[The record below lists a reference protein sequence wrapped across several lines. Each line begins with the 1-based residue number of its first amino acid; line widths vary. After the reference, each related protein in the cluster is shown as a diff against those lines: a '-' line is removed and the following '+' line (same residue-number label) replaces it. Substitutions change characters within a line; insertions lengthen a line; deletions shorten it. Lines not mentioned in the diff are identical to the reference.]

1 MKKYFYA
8 LFFVFHS
15 AWGASDLNSL
25 LALTRERLPLIQA
38 HRAEAERAEA
48 AVSQSST
55 LANPSL
61 MVQAGSLK
69 TGTFNG
75 DVIDLTLM
83 QPLPWPGK
91 REALKHAEEA
101 RSKMLLIDTQAEIL
115 QVEHLVVQTAARI
128 AGLKEMAKHVS
139 ERRHRFE
146 MLRKSLA
153 ARPQLSPIQQVE
165 RGLIENQ
172 LRMLERGIVMLE
184 TEQHTLERM
193 LSIWLGQS
201 VELKINWDH
210 VPALLPREE
219 WEAKVAEQN
228 PTLKKISAQ
237 KSMAQAELRSAE
249 LAAYPD
255 WQVGANYREERMAP
269 TNHFYHAMVGIT
281 LPIFDRGQH
290 KESMAK
296 AEMNVLSA
304 RQEFTR
310 QQVLAQISQAWEE
323 AQAQTK
329 LLKTFNHNLIKESE
343 KRFHIAEVEFSKG
356 RIDAPTFLAT
366 DAQIHESVDASFQTT
381 LDALAAINRLRLMVG
396 LSPEI

>member
-1 MKKYFYA
+1 
-8 LFFVFHS
+8 
-15 AWGASDLNSL
+15 
-25 LALTRERLPLIQA
+25 
-38 HRAEAERAEA
+38 
-48 AVSQSST
+48 
-55 LANPSL
+55 
-61 MVQAGSLK
+61 
-69 TGTFNG
+69 
-75 DVIDLTLM
+75 
-83 QPLPWPGK
+83 LPWPGK
-91 REALKHAEEA
+91 RQALKSAQEA
-101 RSKMLLIDTQAEIL
+101 RSQMLLIEEQTEIL
-115 QVEHLVVQTAARI
+115 KIEHLVVQIAARI
-128 AGLKEMAKHVS
+128 AGLKEMAKHVG

-184 TEQHTLERM
+184 TEQHTLERS
-193 LSIWLGQS
+193 LSIWLGEA
-201 VELKINWDH
+201 VELKMNWDH
-210 VPALLPREE
+210 VPALQPREE

-228 PTLKKISAQ
+228 PELQKISAE
-237 KSMAQAELRSAE
+237 KKVAEAELKSAE

-296 AEMNVLSA
+296 AEIKAVSA
-304 RQEFTR
+304 REEFTR
-310 QQVLAQISQAWEE
+310 QQILAQISQAWEE
-323 AQAQTK
+323 AHAHSK